1 MSESVRWSVEHLVRE
16 AHALFGFGS
25 LSGAGPPAV
34 SARLT
39 LNFRSGPSQDV
50 TVSLSHAHGRTS
62 VRQDAATGPWSAGF
76 VIIAGWTSEPPVGA
90 SLACTLA
97 DGSVKRVPLA
107 LPHAQAA
114 AGQKPYPGQ
123 LPSQRFVHSVA
134 RLAAGATRPA
144 RLRCRQ
150 WRRAARLRRWLKP
163 KDAGHARGVTLL
175 IDHSMGGGANQWRD
189 CFVNSRRSMG
199 EALALLTYDL
209 HQLAYIVDG
218 RAPAGHSKRLVFRE
232 LEDLEAVLN
241 RIPIR
246 DIIYSCAVSFP
257 RAIEACRLARRLADR
272 HSARVQVF
280 IHDYFVACPSAFLID
295 HRGEHCR
302 IPGLDQC
309 RSCLA
314 RHSDGFVS
322 IAGCRSIDQWR
333 ESWGGLLGASYRIV
347 CFSESSRRL
356 LSRAYPHV
364 TERILVRPHE
374 IVPLRRVS
382 TAPIL
387 KEGPLVLGVIGSI
400 AHHKGA
406 GVVQQLAREIES
418 TCAPV
423 KVVVIGQLQA
433 DSRCEAIT
441 VTGPYD
447 RGALP
452 EIVERMGI
460 QLVLFPSICPETFS
474 YVAHEVMSMGLP
486 MVTLDVGAPADL
498 VRTSGLGRVATRS
511 DGPGLLREILEYA
524 CDLDCRPV
532 TGA

>member
-1 MSESVRWSVEHLVRE
+1 M
-16 AHALFGFGS
+16 
-25 LSGAGPPAV
+25 
-34 SARLT
+34 
-39 LNFRSGPSQDV
+39 
-50 TVSLSHAHGRTS
+50 
-62 VRQDAATGPWSAGF
+62 
-76 VIIAGWTSEPPVGA
+76 
-90 SLACTLA
+90 
-97 DGSVKRVPLA
+97 
-107 LPHAQAA
+107 
-114 AGQKPYPGQ
+114 
-123 LPSQRFVHSVA
+123 
-134 RLAAGATRPA
+134 
-144 RLRCRQ
+144 
-150 WRRAARLRRWLKP
+150 
-163 KDAGHARGVTLL
+163 
-175 IDHSMGGGANQWRD
+175 
-189 CFVNSRRSMG
+189 
-199 EALALLTYDL
+199 
-209 HQLAYIVDG
+209 
-218 RAPAGHSKRLVFRE
+218 
-232 LEDLEAVLN
+232 
-241 RIPIR
+241 
-246 DIIYSCAVSFP
+246 
-257 RAIEACRLARRLADR
+257 
-272 HSARVQVF
+272 
-280 IHDYFVACPSAFLID
+280 
-295 HRGEHCR
+295 
-302 IPGLDQC
+302 
-309 RSCLA
+309 
-314 RHSDGFVS
+314 
-322 IAGCRSIDQWR
+322 
-333 ESWGGLLGASYRIV
+333 

-356 LSRAYPHV
+356 LSRAYPDV

-374 IVPLRRVS
+374 VVPLRRVS

-406 GVVQQLAREIES
+406 GVVQQLAREIEF

-447 RGALP
+447 RDALP